1 MNWLKKHKVLI
12 AILIVILLLILLPVW
27 FLWSKLDLI
36 QYEDEIDKSV
46 YETVSIEEEEAP
58 LISDSDA
65 AGLKPMEVMPVLP
78 DIDIPKQDDIL
89 NILLIGTDERSW
101 DFHYNARSDAMIL
114 VSINKTDKTVKLI
127 SLERA
132 MGVPVLSG
140 EYEGQWDWL
149 THIFRYGGADLL
161 LETVRTCFCI
171 EVDRYVRI
179 NFRTM
184 MNAVDAIGGVD
195 ISLTEREVYYF
206 NELYRNGLLA
216 SPVAVGENHLDG
228 ELALHYARVRE
239 IDSDWNRVERQRKV
253 IIAAAETLKDA
264 DLAQLNALADQILP
278 IVQTNFTKAEIVE
291 WMFYA
296 PNMMRSSFE
305 QMTIPVA
312 DSYGLKIGMGNRSYF
327 AVDFEENTRILHE
340 FIYGEEE

>member
-1 MNWLKKHKVLI
+1 MNWLKKHKTLIIVLI
-12 AILIVILLLILLPVW
+12 VVLILILLPVW

-36 QYEDEIDKSV
+36 QYEEEIDKSV
-46 YETVSIEEEEAP
+46 YETVTIEEEEGP
-58 LISDSDA
+58 LISDTDSE
-65 AGLKPMEVMPVLP
+65 GLSSSEAMPVIP
-78 DIDIPKQDDIL
+78 EIDIPKEDDIL

-140 EYEGQWDWL
+140 EHEGQWDWL

-171 EVDRYVRI
+171 DVDRYVRI

-184 MNAVDAIGGVD
+184 MNAVDAIGGVNV
-195 ISLTEREVYYF
+195 SLTEREVAYF
-206 NELYRNGLLA
+206 NELYSHGFLDA
-216 SPVAVGENHLDG
+216 PVVVGENHLDG
-228 ELALHYARVRE
+228 EMALNYARLRE
-239 IDSDWNRVERQRKV
+239 IDSDWHRVERQRKV

-264 DLAQLNALADQILP
+264 DLARLNALADQILP
-278 IVQTNFTKAEIVE
+278 IVQTNFTKGEIVE
-291 WMFYA
+291 LMFYA
-296 PNMMRSSFE
+296 PNLMRSTFD

-312 DSYGLKIGMGNRSYF
+312 DSYGLKVGMGNRSYF

-340 FIYGEEE
+340 FIYGKEE

>member
-12 AILIVILLLILLPVW
+12 IVLIVVLILMLLPVW

-36 QYEDEIDKSV
+36 QYEEEIDKSV
-46 YETVSIEEEEAP
+46 YETVTVEEEEGP
-58 LISDSDA
+58 LISDTDSK
-65 AGLKPMEVMPVLP
+65 GLSSSEAMPVIP
-78 DIDIPKQDDIL
+78 EIDIPQEDDIL

-140 EYEGQWDWL
+140 EHEGQWDWL

-171 EVDRYVRI
+171 DVDRYVRI

-184 MNAVDAIGGVD
+184 MNAVDAIGGVNV
-195 ISLTEREVYYF
+195 SLTEREVAYF
-206 NELYRNGLLA
+206 NELYSHGFLDA
-216 SPVAVGENHLDG
+216 PVVVGENHLDG
-228 ELALHYARVRE
+228 EMALNYARLRE
-239 IDSDWNRVERQRKV
+239 IDSDWHRVERQRKV

-264 DLAQLNALADQILP
+264 DLARLNALADQILP
-278 IVQTNFTKAEIVE
+278 IVQTNFTKGEIVE
-291 WMFYA
+291 LMFYA
-296 PNMMRSSFE
+296 PNLMRSTFD

-312 DSYGLKIGMGNRSYF
+312 DSYGLKVGMGNRSYF